1 MNKTLKLELK
11 NNIKQVKQI
20 FKIAKN
26 EDQIYQSM
34 EILYNRISNKP
45 YKRFTKKY
53 NLQEILTAPT
63 IKLLTY
69 QPNKKIGNGVVIE
82 FVNYA
87 KAQNNLAMLY
97 NEFENAIQ
105 TKLEIYIT
113 KEKQNEKNL

>member
-1 MNKTLKLELK
+1 MDKELKLELK
-11 NNIKQVKQI
+11 NHVKQIKQV
-20 FKIAKN
+20 FKLAKN
-26 EDQIYQSM
+26 EGQIYQSM

-69 QPNKKIGNGVVIE
+69 QPNKKIGNGVVVE
-82 FVNYA
+82 FVNYE
-87 KAQNNLAMLY
+87 KTPNNLAMLY
-97 NEFENAIQ
+97 NEFENTIQ

-113 KEKQNEKNL
+113 REK